1 MSVVEDTADGSARY
15 LPHAIAATAAMT
27 LAPAA
32 AVWGLALSGVATAF
46 IPLLAVGLVVSLLVA
61 YGGRVVWQMQPG
73 SRDLLFSDLML
84 WGWLRRWHLEKH
96 LRDAGALLGLD
107 PRAVLERSDELDP
120 ETRTKALKKLVT
132 AVEARDP
139 YAHGHS
145 RRVARYSTMIA
156 KKLGIPASD
165 VARIRLAATLH
176 DVGKLVVPPAIL
188 NKPGRLNEVEL
199 ALIKRHA
206 PVGADMVSPLGD
218 DQLTRIVAHHHER
231 LDGTGYPSQLSG
243 GEIPLGAQII
253 AVADTFDVLTS
264 NRLNKPAKR
273 HRDVFWILS
282 EEMGTQLDPVL
293 VQTFRDCYSGF
304 RGIAAWSIVTGAPQ
318 RLLLPLTS
326 QAPLAGGTL
335 SAKTLA
341 VLAAA
346 AATVSGFSP
355 NDPRDNSASR
365 SAVPALAA
373 VGAAAQSVEP
383 LSPAGRSAESPARGH
398 RQGETLSN
406 SRRGG
411 RAGEDRTG
419 GDRPG
424 QGGGPS
430 PGGQPEAVPDPG
442 NPPGPDAPPVVGNP
456 GGTVGQLVKE
466 RHERL
471 REQSGHLQGQSVR
484 PPEPPGQ
491 LVQHPRA
498 PRVAASGPRSRPTRA
513 PAPHPPRKP

>member
-1 MSVVEDTADGSARY
+1 MSVVEDTADGPARY

-84 WGWLRRWHLEKH
+84 WGWLRRWRLEKH
-96 LRDAGALLGLD
+96 LRDAGALLGLN
-107 PRAVLERSDELDP
+107 PRAVLERGDELDP
-120 ETRTKALKKLVT
+120 ETRTKALEKLVT
-132 AVEARDP
+132 ALEARDP
-139 YAHGHS
+139 YTHGHS

-156 KKLGIPASD
+156 KKLGLPASD

-176 DVGKLVVPPAIL
+176 DVGKLVVRPAIL
-188 NKPGRLNEVEL
+188 NKPGSLNEVEF

-218 DQLTRIVAHHHER
+218 DELTRIVAHHHER

-243 GEIPLGAQII
+243 GEIPLGARII
-253 AVADTFDVLTS
+253 AVADTFDALTS
-264 NRLNKPAKR
+264 NRVYKPAKR
-273 HRDVFWILS
+273 HRDAFWILG
-282 EEMGTQLDPVL
+282 EEMGTQLDPVV
-293 VQTFRDCYSGF
+293 VQAFRRSYSGF

-318 RLLLPLTS
+318 RVLLPLAI
-326 QAPLAGGTL
+326 QAPIAGGTL

-346 AATVSGFSP
+346 AATVSASSP
-355 NDPRDNSASR
+355 NVPRDTSASP

-373 VGAAAQSVEP
+373 VGALAQSVEP
-383 LSPAGRSAESPARGH
+383 PSATGRSAESPARGH
-398 RQGETLSN
+398 RQGESQSN
-406 SRRGG
+406 GRRGG
-411 RAGEDRTG
+411 RAGADGTG

-430 PGGQPEAVPDPG
+430 PGGEPEPVPDPG
-442 NPPGPDAPPVVGNP
+442 NPPGPDAPPLLGGP
-456 GGTVGQLVKE
+456 GGTVGQLVTE
-466 RHERL
+466 RLERL

-491 LVQHPRA
+491 LVEHPGA
-498 PRVAASGPRSRPTRA
+498 PRVAVNGPRSRLTRT
-513 PAPHPPRKP
+513 PAPRPPRKP